1 MSEKML
7 PLSPCSQVREI
18 LHDAQICVMLD
29 EITDACGEHID
40 NILEEILRGDKLGKW
55 YLIACKV

>member
-1 MSEKML
+1 
-7 PLSPCSQVREI
+7 
-18 LHDAQICVMLD
+18 MLD